1 MLPRLECNGAISAHH
16 NLHLLLGSGNS
27 PSSASQSTGITG
39 VSTCAQPQREVNSN
53 DEVHTVYKSKFLL
66 HNLLPNPLI
75 LLQQMFG
82 STYLLSPNCVH
93 LCMYMYVWLLIQTS
107 VSFMYVSV
115 YINTFIMA
123 SSVGHLRSSV
133 YNLWSGLRAAR
144 SPGWLQMQP
153 NTSL

>member
-1 MLPRLECNGAISAHH
+1 MLARLVSNSWPRVICLPWPPKV
-16 NLHLLLGSGNS
+16 LGVQVWATLPG
-27 PSSASQSTGITG
+27 
-39 VSTCAQPQREVNSN
+39 QPQREVNSN